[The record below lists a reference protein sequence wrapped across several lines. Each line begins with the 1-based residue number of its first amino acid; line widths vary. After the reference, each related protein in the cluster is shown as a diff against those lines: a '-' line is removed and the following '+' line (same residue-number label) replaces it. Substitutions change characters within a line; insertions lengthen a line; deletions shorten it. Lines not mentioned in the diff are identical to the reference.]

1 MNTIKDTL
9 EFIIKSITAD
19 SDSVSVTEQS
29 TENGLTTLII
39 TAPTEITGQ
48 IIGKQGRII
57 KAIRTIIGVS
67 YPDSH
72 FTIDIKN

>member
-9 EFIIKSITAD
+9 EYIIKSITPD
-19 SDSVSVTEQS
+19 SESVTV
-29 TENGLTTLII
+29 TERIDNDFTILEI
-39 TAPTEITGQ
+39 TAPPEITGQ

-57 KAIRTIIGVS
+57 KAIRTMIGVS
-67 YPDSH
+67 HPDSR

>member
-9 EFIIKSITAD
+9 EYIIKSITPD
-19 SDSVSVTEQS
+19 SESVTV
-29 TENGLTTLII
+29 TERVDNDLTILEI
-39 TAPTEITGQ
+39 TAPEEITGQ

-57 KAIRTIIGVS
+57 KALRTIIGVS
-67 YPDSH
+67 YPDSR

>member
-9 EFIIKSITAD
+9 EFIIKAITPD
-19 SDSVSVTEQS
+19 SDSVSVS
-29 TENGLTTLII
+29 ENTDNDLTVLEI
-39 TAPTEITGQ
+39 TAPPEITGQ

-67 YPDSH
+67 YPDSR